1 MPRKSG
7 PAGNSL
13 RDVQRIEAGIVLAAL
28 AAWRLGGFCER
39 SFSEAV
45 DDSSDASF
53 DKDDVEV
60 DEEAEAFVSQ
70 FQMGQELLFVYWRD
84 GLHGFEFHDD
94 LVLHNQVCIEAGINT
109 NGLIDH
115 RNSLLA
121 KDTQSSLFQFIR
133 QSCLVNR
140 FQQTWTQS
148 GMHAKRCIDDVAC
161 DLVLIHGDSVYL
173 SPRRQDRQGTQR
185 KRWWYRAVMADGLSN
200 LYQDLL
206 NGSYDCVD
214 RIIVNA
220 YFQMGHG
227 PAGFRVWWR
236 ALTGSDDTLDN
247 AHLMR
252 MAGRFSRRVR
262 GYAKAHAIP
271 VLDCAVGERKHDLA
285 EEYRKKTSVTRGVFL
300 ILVGRARVPVWDV
313 GRNHHLERKMSYVN
327 HYYFHILDPDWGHL
341 TIKMSGHPPFPAQ
354 VMLNGHEYVA
364 GQASHAQIRFT
375 KEQNCFTHISDPA
388 GLAKIADTLSDES
401 AIGRLRH
408 VGERWIY
415 SACLCFALD
424 DEEILRSRF
433 SYQFSSFQVEYSRN
447 LIFEVGG
454 QMEQVFQALVDR
466 SRAPLNLQTIK
477 TILGYKHRPKYRS
490 RKGKSAEWEVTVETP
505 TYDLTIFKLRCGYLT
520 LKIYTKGERVLRI
533 EVVAHHVRDLDCG
546 SSLERFPRIIA
557 ELKSILE
564 RFSNA
569 LSCIDQC
576 FIGDETL
583 EQLPTPSQVGKA
595 TVGGVDF
602 NKPRMRRVAEAV
614 VSLSPSPGGFT
625 VSALAHQVRVR
636 SGQPEAEYGV
646 RQAAYDL
653 KKLRGKQI
661 VSRVGKTRRYE
672 AVPAGLKTVTALL
685 VLRAKVTT
693 PLLAATQQLQPSRG
707 GQNPGTLDRHLEAVR
722 VEVQGALR
730 QLGIAA

>member
-1 MPRKSG
+1 
-7 PAGNSL
+7 
-13 RDVQRIEAGIVLAAL
+13 
-28 AAWRLGGFCER
+28 
-39 SFSEAV
+39 
-45 DDSSDASF
+45 
-53 DKDDVEV
+53 
-60 DEEAEAFVSQ
+60 
-70 FQMGQELLFVYWRD
+70 
-84 GLHGFEFHDD
+84 
-94 LVLHNQVCIEAGINT
+94 
-109 NGLIDH
+109 
-115 RNSLLA
+115 
-121 KDTQSSLFQFIR
+121 
-133 QSCLVNR
+133 
-140 FQQTWTQS
+140 
-148 GMHAKRCIDDVAC
+148 
-161 DLVLIHGDSVYL
+161 
-173 SPRRQDRQGTQR
+173 
-185 KRWWYRAVMADGLSN
+185 MADGLSD

-206 NGSYDCVD
+206 DGSYDCVD
-214 RIIVNA
+214 RIVLNA
-220 YFQMGHG
+220 YFRMGHD

-271 VLDCAVGERKHDLA
+271 VLDCPVGERKHDLA
-285 EEYRKKTSVTRGVFL
+285 EEYRNKTSVTRGVFL

-313 GRNHHLERKMSYVN
+313 GRNHHLERKKPMPYVN

-364 GQASHAQIRFT
+364 CRASQAQIRFT

-388 GLAKIADTLSDES
+388 GLAKIADTLSEES
-401 AIGRLRH
+401 AIGRLRQ

-424 DEEILRSRF
+424 EEEILRSRF
-433 SYQFSSFQVEYSRN
+433 SYQYSSFQVEYSRN

-466 SRAPLNLQTIK
+466 SRAPLNLKTIK

-490 RKGKSAEWEVTVETP
+490 RKGKSAEWEVTVERP
-505 TYDLTIFKLRCGYLT
+505 TYDLTIFKLHCGYLT

-546 SSLERFPRIIA
+546 SSLERFPRIIS

-576 FIGDETL
+576 FIADETL

-595 TVGGVDF
+595 TVGGIDL
-602 NKPRMRRVAEAV
+602 NKPRMCRAAEAV
-614 VSLSPSPGGFT
+614 VVLSPSPAGFT
-625 VSALAHQVRVR
+625 ASELAQQVRSQ
-636 SGQPEAEYGV
+636 SGQSEDQYGV

-661 VSRVGKTRRYE
+661 VGRVGKTRRYE
-672 AVPAGLKTVTALL
+672 ALPSGLKTVTALL
-685 VLRAKVTT
+685 LLRVKVIK
-693 PLLAATQQLQPSRG
+693 PLLAASQQLQPTRG
-707 GQNPGTLDRHLEAVR
+707 AQNPSAFDNCLESICTEMRGVF
-722 VEVQGALR
+722 G
-730 QLGIAA
+730 QLGIATV